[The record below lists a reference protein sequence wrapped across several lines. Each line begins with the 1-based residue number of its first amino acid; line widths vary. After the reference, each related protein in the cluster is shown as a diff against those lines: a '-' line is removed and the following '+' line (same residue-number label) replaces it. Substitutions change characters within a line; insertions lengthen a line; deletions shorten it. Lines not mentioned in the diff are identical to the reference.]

1 MFNTALLKRAEEME
15 KYNIVGI
22 TFDNLI
28 LSNSLIEKLE
38 ELMEEDTLT
47 IIGCFGEEPEIWKA
61 TRFIIYAGK
70 EALATMKQLTDFF
83 SSANISFSELPENV
97 AKNLYEKSRTNKS
110 SSTEKALSN
119 NQLLISHN
127 KTKQFTIENEDYP
140 VTKEQI
146 AFLHKFRSL

>member
-47 IIGCFGEEPEIWKA
+47 IIGYFGDEPEIWKA

-70 EALATMKQLTDFF
+70 EAPATMKQLTDFF
-83 SSANISFSELPENV
+83 SLANISFSELPENV
-97 AKNLYEKSRTNKS
+97 ARNLYEKSRTNKS
-110 SSTEKALSN
+110 V
-119 NQLLISHN
+119 I
-127 KTKQFTIENEDYP
+127 TK
-140 VTKEQI
+140 KEQ
-146 AFLHKFRSL
+146 ADGR